1 MNTITHRAPDG
12 AAVLC
17 VKICYDRP
25 FYAPGAAAFE
35 EMCRARLLPAA
46 IAAYDACPDRRK
58 KWRYRPLE
66 AEFCAVGTEVVTLR
80 IALCGRVLRHER
92 HTFDG
97 DLLRTRER
105 LRDIL

>member
-12 AAVLC
+12 TAVLS
-17 VKICYDRP
+17 VTIRYTRP

-35 EMCRARLLPAA
+35 EMCRERLLPAA
-46 IAAYDACPDRRK
+46 LDAYDACPDRRK
-58 KWRYRPLE
+58 KWRYRPIE
-66 AEFCAVGTEVVTLR
+66 AVFSADGEETVTLR
-80 IALCGRVLRHER
+80 IVICGRMLRHER

>member
-12 AAVLC
+12 AAVLS
-17 VKICYDRP
+17 VTIRYTHP

-35 EMCRARLLPAA
+35 EMCRERLLPAA
-46 IAAYDACPDRRK
+46 LDAYDACPDRRK

-66 AEFCAVGTEVVTLR
+66 AVFSADGEETVTLR
-80 IALCGRVLRHER
+80 IVICGRVLRYER

-97 DLLRTRER
+97 DLLRARER

>member
-35 EMCRARLLPAA
+35 EMCRERLLPAA
-46 IAAYDACPDRRK
+46 LDAYAACTDRRK
-58 KWRYRPLE
+58 KWRYRPFE
-66 AEFCAVGTEVVTLR
+66 AVFLAAGDTSVTLR
-80 IALCGRVLRHER
+80 IVVCGRVLRHER